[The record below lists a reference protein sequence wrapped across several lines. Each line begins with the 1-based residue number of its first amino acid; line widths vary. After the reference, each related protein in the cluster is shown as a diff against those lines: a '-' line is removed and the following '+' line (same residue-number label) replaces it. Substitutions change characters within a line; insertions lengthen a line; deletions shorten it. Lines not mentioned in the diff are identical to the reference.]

1 MYHRFSG
8 PFQST
13 QDLCGQVDF
22 HACLRQAS
30 VYLVSNCR
38 REVGDVST
46 PNIGET
52 VVSYQTMKYK
62 FNYTPLVKFLN
73 FIVWYDTMKTST
85 LERQYDFPLQPP
97 RACINI
103 PTVKSNI
110 HIAAIL
116 GRSMSS
122 VADGCGGEF
131 VGWASTASGNVQ
143 HCPGTLVYTKKNQRH
158 QSDRL
163 FSLSLKVLPTVCDR
177 TSNFGQALL

>member
-38 REVGDVST
+38 WEVGDVLT

-85 LERQYDFPLQPP
+85 LERQYDFPLPPP
-97 RACINI
+97 RACISI

-116 GRSMSS
+116 GRSMCG

-131 VGWASTASGNVQ
+131 VGRASAASGNVK
-143 HCPGTLVYTKKNQRH
+143 HCPGTSVYLKENQRH
-158 QSDRL
+158 TSDRL
-163 FSLSLKVLPTVCDR
+163 FFLVAFCLQR
-177 TSNFGQALL
+177 TTKLQILA